1 MIRFPQSEGLQWVLS
16 DATHATGISQVP
28 KVHFPASKADLYD
41 EWKESLGMLQVLI
54 PRKGVGFGVPIV
66 GNRTVP

>member
-1 MIRFPQSEGLQWVLS
+1 MGVQSPSTVT
-16 DATHATGISQVP
+16 THATGISQVP

-54 PRKGVGFGVPIV
+54 PRKGVGFCVPIV

>member
-1 MIRFPQSEGLQWVLS
+1 MGVQSASTEPI
-16 DATHATGISQVP
+16 HATGISQVP

>member
-1 MIRFPQSEGLQWVLS
+1 MGVQSPSTVT
-16 DATHATGISQVP
+16 THATGISQVP
-28 KVHFPASKADLYD
+28 KVHFPASKADLSD